1 MCVFPYIITDSAS
14 LCAGLNER
22 RKHTQ
27 LLVSSVPELIM
38 IWMSWVGGWC
48 FMTVQLNRA
57 SSGCTVAII
66 YKSSLVFCKR
76 GFMRYLGICN
86 LFRTV
91 ANCHQ
96 LQFGETDNRERFT
109 TQIWKLVVLWYSHG
123 ILFIILSHA
132 IDPIIS
138 RNYFWKYC
146 R

>member
-1 MCVFPYIITDSAS
+1 MLLCVRDSMKGENTLSYLSA
-14 LCAGLNER
+14 AFLNW
-22 RKHTQ
+22 
-27 LLVSSVPELIM
+27 LWS